1 MERVNSWGREIKE
14 KFSVSFKKDEED
26 IKLFLN
32 EQPSPVEYLKVLV
45 RKDMGMFSKNI
56 NPIKPIENNI
66 EDIENNIEDIEN
78 KEDTD
83 MKISDETK
91 EKLIQMLNQ

>member
-66 EDIENNIEDIEN
+66 EDIEN

-91 EKLIQMLNQ
+91 EKIIQMLNQ

>member
-45 RKDMGMFSKNI
+45 RKDMAGIKIGTNEVIQQNEPVTENLNNNRIDESEPNI
-56 NPIKPIENNI
+56 GNE
-66 EDIENNIEDIEN
+66 
-78 KEDTD
+78 
-83 MKISDETK
+83 
-91 EKLIQMLNQ
+91 EKQKMLDMLNGIK

>member
-45 RKDMGMFSKNI
+45 RKDMAG
-56 NPIKPIENNI
+56 IKMST
-66 EDIENNIEDIEN
+66 N
-78 KEDTD
+78 KVIQQNEPVN
-83 MKISDETK
+83 
-91 EKLIQMLNQ
+91 EKLNNRIDESEPNIGNEEKQKMLDMLNGIK

>member
-66 EDIENNIEDIEN
+66 EDIEN

>member
-45 RKDMGMFSKNI
+45 RKDM
-56 NPIKPIENNI
+56 ECLV
-66 EDIENNIEDIEN
+66 
-78 KEDTD
+78 
-83 MKISDETK
+83 KILT
-91 EKLIQMLNQ
+91 L

>member
-1 MERVNSWGREIKE
+1 MERVNSWGRDIKE

-45 RKDMGMFSKNI
+45 RKDMLKDDNNLNNKDNIENKNI
-56 NPIKPIENNI
+56 EKENNI
-66 EDIENNIEDIEN
+66 EINNKPQN
-78 KEDTD
+78 
-83 MKISDETK
+83 
-91 EKLIQMLNQ
+91 

>member
-1 MERVNSWGREIKE
+1 MERVNSWGREIKD

-45 RKDMGMFSKNI
+45 RKDMGIFNKSKLVE
-56 NPIKPIENNI
+56 PFENNV
-66 EDIENNIEDIEN
+66 EDKKDTDIEL
-78 KEDTD
+78 
-83 MKISDETK
+83 SDEAK
-91 EKLIQMLNQ
+91 QKLMQMLED